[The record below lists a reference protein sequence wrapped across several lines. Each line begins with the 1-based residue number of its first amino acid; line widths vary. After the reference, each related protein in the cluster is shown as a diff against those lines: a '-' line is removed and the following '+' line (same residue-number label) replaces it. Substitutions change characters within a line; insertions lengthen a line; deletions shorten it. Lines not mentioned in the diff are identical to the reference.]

1 MLASSIERDDQKN
14 GQEKGNVKIT
24 ICKKKKK
31 DEQERNNKEI
41 F

>member
-1 MLASSIERDDQKN
+1 MLASSIERDDEEN
-14 GQEKGNVKIT
+14 EQEKGNVKIN
-24 ICKKKKK
+24 ICEKRKK

>member
-1 MLASSIERDDQKN
+1 MLASSIERDDQEN
-14 GQEKGNVKIT
+14 EQEKGNVKIT
-24 ICKKKKK
+24 IREKKKK